1 MIKDSLVAPEYCN
14 YIRKTVFQPSEIFV
28 YGIQDHLHTDSTPF
42 PIIPHHNAGENREWG
57 SFFPFGS
64 FKPMTISDC
73 EMHDQK
79 RGDYVCV
86 TGSIRAP
93 PHFRLQRIEQYVQKC
108 NIKMKE
114 GKTHERYQIHGNE
127 HSNSVP

>member
-1 MIKDSLVAPEYCN
+1 MIKDRLIAPEYCN

-28 YGIQDHLHTDSTPF
+28 HGIQDHLQTDSTPF

-57 SFFPFGS
+57 SFFPFGF
-64 FKPMTISDC
+64 FKPMKRRDY

-79 RGDYVCV
+79 RGDFVCV

-93 PHFRLQRIEQYVQKC
+93 PHFRLQRINKYVQK
-108 NIKMKE
+108 
-114 GKTHERYQIHGNE
+114 
-127 HSNSVP
+127 

>member
-1 MIKDSLVAPEYCN
+1 MHSRLVLICLLLQRKEDKSVIKDRLIAPEYCN

-28 YGIQDHLHTDSTPF
+28 YGIQDHLQTDSTPF

-57 SFFPFGS
+57 SFFSFGF
-64 FKPMTISDC
+64 FKPMKRRDY

-79 RGDYVCV
+79 RGDFVCV

-93 PHFRLQRIEQYVQKC
+93 PHFRLQRINKYVQK
-108 NIKMKE
+108 
-114 GKTHERYQIHGNE
+114 
-127 HSNSVP
+127 